1 MKRWIKKGL
10 IFVPNNN
17 YSWMKT
23 HAAHPVPI
31 KLENDN
37 FRVYFSSR
45 DSENIASIGFLEI
58 NIKEPTQIKL
68 LSEKPIL
75 SSGQEGCFDDN
86 GVMAQSIVNFDNHQY
101 LYYTGW
107 NLGVKVPFRWS
118 IGLAI
123 SKDGGKTFNKFSN
136 GPIMDRNPIDPYFVA
151 SPTVLLEN
159 EIWKMWYLSGI
170 GWEEINGTKR
180 IPYHIRYAESK
191 DGINWERKGT
201 VCIDFKHKNETRIG
215 RATVLREND
224 IYKMWYA
231 YALDKFRIGYAES
244 TDGILWNRKDDE
256 VGIDVS
262 KFGWDSEM
270 IEYPFVFEH
279 NGTKYMFYN
288 GNNYGK
294 TGFGYAISE

>member
-1 MKRWIKKGL
+1 
-10 IFVPNNN
+10 
-17 YSWMKT
+17 
-23 HAAHPVPI
+23 
-31 KLENDN
+31 
-37 FRVYFSSR
+37 
-45 DSENIASIGFLEI
+45 
-58 NIKEPTQIKL
+58 
-68 LSEKPIL
+68 
-75 SSGQEGCFDDN
+75 
-86 GVMAQSIVNFDNHQY
+86 
-101 LYYTGW
+101 
-107 NLGVKVPFRWS
+107 
-118 IGLAI
+118 
-123 SKDGGKTFNKFSN
+123 
-136 GPIMDRNPIDPYFVA
+136 
-151 SPTVLLEN
+151 
-159 EIWKMWYLSGI
+159 MWYLSGI

-215 RATVLREND
+215 RATVLQENN

-279 NGTKYMFYN
+279 NSTKYMFYN